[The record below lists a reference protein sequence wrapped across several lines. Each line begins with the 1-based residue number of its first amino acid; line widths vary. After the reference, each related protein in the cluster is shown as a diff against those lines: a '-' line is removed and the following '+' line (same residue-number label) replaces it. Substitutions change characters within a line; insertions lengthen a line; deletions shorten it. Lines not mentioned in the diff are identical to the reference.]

1 MTTKNVAKDK
11 LSLKVAEAMN
21 KDVGRGIARI
31 DPADMQ
37 ALEAE
42 IGDVVEIVGKR
53 RTVARLMPTFKE
65 ERGKSRIQIDGLIRG
80 NAQVS
85 LNEKKTLKKFPW
97 HPAEK
102 VARGLF
108 SALPFHPGS

>member
-1 MTTKNVAKDK
+1 MTTKTTEKGH
-11 LSLKVAEAMN
+11 LTLKVAEAMN

-31 DPADMQ
+31 DPADIES
-37 ALEAE
+37 LDAE

-85 LNEKKTLKKFPW
+85 LDEKVTLRKVPW
-97 HPAEK
+97 QPAEK
-102 VARGLF
+102 VLL
-108 SALPFHPGS
+108 SPFTPCN

>member
-1 MTTKNVAKDK
+1 MTTKTVAKDK

-37 ALEAE
+37 ALE
-42 IGDVVEIVGKR
+42 VEIVGKR
-53 RTVARLMPTFKE
+53 RPVARLMPTFKE

-85 LNEKKTLKKFPW
+85 LDEKVTLKKVPW
-97 HPAEK
+97 QPAEK
-102 VARGLF
+102 VVLAPRSEEHTTELQ
-108 SALPFHPGS
+108 